1 MRKGKTKGSGNI
13 AFGKYRNKKMERKRI
28 LKKRT
33 KKITWK
39 AFNT

>member
-28 LKKRT
+28 LKK
-33 KKITWK
+33 KNEENNLES
-39 AFNT
+39 F